1 MTRSLSRV
9 EALPIHHQSQDRQA
23 PGLTI
28 PPSLLA
34 RADQGIESHFPY
46 LLPWLRVALI
56 RSILA
61 TPFDETTWPTAKTTL
76 ARALTMRSRLSREGW
91 WN

>member
-1 MTRSLSRV
+1 MIGPR
-9 EALPIHHQSQDRQA
+9 LP
-23 PGLTI
+23 
-28 PPSLLA
+28 
-34 RADQGIESHFPY
+34 F
-46 LLPWLRVALI
+46 LLPWVRVTLMI

-61 TPFDETTWPTAKTTL
+61 TTFDETTLPTAKTVL